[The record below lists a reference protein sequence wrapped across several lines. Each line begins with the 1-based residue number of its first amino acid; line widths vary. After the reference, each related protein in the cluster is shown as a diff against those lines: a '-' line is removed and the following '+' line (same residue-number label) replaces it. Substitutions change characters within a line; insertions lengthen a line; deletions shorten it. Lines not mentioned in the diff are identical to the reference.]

1 MPSVFVC
8 WPPRAP
14 CYNRGVFGIRTVRFS
29 VVLSEFLVNRAW
41 FLCVL
46 VGVLVVV
53 AAGCSAA
60 EPVANIE
67 SPSKKVAVF
76 EGGEVT
82 LGEVQEFAQ
91 QSGLGELS
99 PDSPQYEAL
108 IAQIMPQLTDIE
120 IAKAYAEEH
129 GITVSEQDVDK
140 EIETLKDQVLQQAQS
155 QGQDVG
161 REEAFDQALQ
171 QAGVTEEQLRQQIRD
186 QLPIQKV
193 QERVAGDVEPS
204 QKEIEQFYEQN
215 KAAQFTTPEARCTR
229 HILFNKDQ
237 KEKAEEVKQQLQ
249 NGGDFAELAKE
260 YSQDPGS
267 AEQGGDLGCI
277 GKGET
282 VPNFEEAVFNAKQ
295 GEIVGPVETEFGY
308 HLIEVTEIHEEAT
321 QPLSEVEGQI
331 RDQLTT
337 EAQSQEFTA
346 WLQKQREQRNVKYL
360 PGYKPPA

>member
-1 MPSVFVC
+1 
-8 WPPRAP
+8 
-14 CYNRGVFGIRTVRFS
+14 
-29 VVLSEFLVNRAW
+29 LSESLVNRAW
-41 FLCVL
+41 FICVL
-46 VGVLVVV
+46 VSVLLVVV
-53 AAGCSAA
+53 AGCSAA

-82 LGEVQEFAQ
+82 LGEVQQFAQ

-99 PDSPQYEAL
+99 PESPQYEAL
-108 IAQIMPQLTDIE
+108 IAQIMPQLVEIE
-120 IAKAYAEEH
+120 IAKAYAEEQ
-129 GITVSEQDVDK
+129 GITVSEQDVNQ
-140 EIETLKDQVLQQAQS
+140 EVETLKDQVAQQAQ
-155 QGQDVG
+155 GQDIG

-171 QAGVTEEQLRQQIRD
+171 QAGITEEQLRQQIRE

-193 QERVAGDVEPS
+193 QERVAGDVGPS
-204 QKEIEQFYEQN
+204 QEEVEQFYEQN
-215 KAAQFTTPEARCTR
+215 KAAQFTTPETRCTR

-237 KEKAEEVKQQLQ
+237 KEKAEEVKKQLE
-249 NGGDFAELAKE
+249 NGGDFAALAKK

-277 GKGET
+277 GRGET
-282 VPNFEEAVFNAKQ
+282 VPNFEEAVFNAEQ

-308 HLIEVTEIHEEAT
+308 HVIEVTDIQEEAT
-321 QPLSEVEGQI
+321 QPLSEVEAQI

-337 EAQSQEFTA
+337 EAQSEEFTA
-346 WLQKQREQRNVKYL
+346 WLQKQKEQRNVKYL

>member
-1 MPSVFVC
+1 
-8 WPPRAP
+8 
-14 CYNRGVFGIRTVRFS
+14 
-29 VVLSEFLVNRAW
+29 LSEFLVNRAW
-41 FLCVL
+41 FFCVL

-140 EIETLKDQVLQQAQS
+140 EIETLKDQVFQQAQS

-171 QAGVTEEQLRQQIRD
+171 QAGITEEQLRQQLRE

-193 QERVAGDVEPS
+193 QERVAGDVGPS

-237 KEKAEEVKQQLQ
+237 KAKAEEVKQQLQ

-267 AEQGGDLGCI
+267 AEQGGELGCI
-277 GKGET
+277 GRGET

-308 HLIEVTEIHEEAT
+308 HLIEVTEIQEEAT

-337 EAQSQEFTA
+337 EAQSQAFTA

>member
-1 MPSVFVC
+1 
-8 WPPRAP
+8 
-14 CYNRGVFGIRTVRFS
+14 
-29 VVLSEFLVNRAW
+29 LSEFLVNRAW
-41 FLCVL
+41 FFCML

-82 LGEVQEFAQ
+82 LGEVQQFAE

-108 IAQIMPQLTDIE
+108 IAQIMPQITDIE

-140 EIETLKDQVLQQAQS
+140 EIETLKNQVFLQAQT
-155 QGQDVG
+155 QGQDLG

-171 QAGVTEEQLRQQIRD
+171 QAGITEEQLRQQIRD

-193 QERVAGDVEPS
+193 QERVAGDVGPS
-204 QKEIEQFYEQN
+204 QEEIEQFYEQN

-237 KEKAEEVKQQLQ
+237 KAKAEEVKQQLQ

-267 AEQGGDLGCI
+267 AEQGGELGCI
-277 GKGET
+277 GRGET

-308 HLIEVTEIHEEAT
+308 HLIEVTEIQEEAT

-337 EAQSQEFTA
+337 EAQSQAFTA

>member
-1 MPSVFVC
+1 
-8 WPPRAP
+8 
-14 CYNRGVFGIRTVRFS
+14 
-29 VVLSEFLVNRAW
+29 LSESLVNRAW
-41 FLCVL
+41 FICVL
-46 VGVLVVV
+46 VSVLLVVV
-53 AAGCSAA
+53 AGCSAA

-82 LGEVQEFAQ
+82 LGEVQQFAQ

-99 PDSPQYEAL
+99 PESPQYEAL
-108 IAQIMPQLTDIE
+108 IAQIMPQLVEIE
-120 IAKAYAEEH
+120 IAKAYAEEQ
-129 GITVSEQDVDK
+129 GITVSEQDVNQ
-140 EIETLKDQVLQQAQS
+140 EVETLKDQVAQQAQ
-155 QGQDVG
+155 GQDIG

-171 QAGVTEEQLRQQIRD
+171 QAGITEEQLRQQIRE

-193 QERVAGDVEPS
+193 QERVAGGAGPS
-204 QKEIEQFYEQN
+204 QEEVEQFYEQN
-215 KAAQFTTPEARCTR
+215 KAAQFTTPETRCTR

-237 KEKAEEVKQQLQ
+237 KEKAEEVKKQLE
-249 NGGDFAELAKE
+249 NGGDFAALAKK

-277 GKGET
+277 GRGET
-282 VPNFEEAVFNAKQ
+282 VPNFEEAVFNAEQ

-308 HLIEVTEIHEEAT
+308 HVIEVTDIQEEAT
-321 QPLSEVEGQI
+321 RPLSEVEAQI

-337 EAQSQEFTA
+337 EAQSEEFTA
-346 WLQKQREQRNVKYL
+346 WLQKQKEQRNVKYL

>member
-1 MPSVFVC
+1 M
-8 WPPRAP
+8 
-14 CYNRGVFGIRTVRFS
+14 
-29 VVLSEFLVNRAW
+29 NRAW
-41 FLCVL
+41 FYCVL

-82 LGEVQEFAQ
+82 LGEVQQFAE

-108 IAQIMPQLTDIE
+108 IAQIMPQITDIE

-140 EIETLKDQVLQQAQS
+140 EIETLKDQVFQQAQT
-155 QGQDVG
+155 QGQDLG

-171 QAGVTEEQLRQQIRD
+171 QAGITEEQLRQQIRD

-193 QERVAGDVEPS
+193 QERVAGDVGPS
-204 QKEIEQFYEQN
+204 QEEIEQFYEQN

-237 KEKAEEVKQQLQ
+237 KAKAEEVKQQLQ

-267 AEQGGDLGCI
+267 AEQGGELGCI
-277 GKGET
+277 GRGET

-308 HLIEVTEIHEEAT
+308 HLIEVTEIQEEAT

-337 EAQSQEFTA
+337 EAQSQAFTA

>member
-1 MPSVFVC
+1 MC
-8 WPPRAP
+8 WPARPP
-14 CYNRGVFGIRTVRFS
+14 CYNRGVFGIRTARFS
-29 VVLSEFLVNRAW
+29 VVLSESLVNRAW
-41 FLCVL
+41 FFCVL
-46 VGVLVVV
+46 VGVLSVVV
-53 AAGCSAA
+53 AGCSAA

-82 LGEVQEFAQ
+82 LGEVQQFAQ

-99 PDSPQYEAL
+99 PESPQYEAL
-108 IAQIMPQLTDIE
+108 IAQIMPQLVEIE
-120 IAKAYAEEH
+120 IAKAYAEEQ
-129 GITVSEQDVDK
+129 GITVSEDEVNK
-140 EIETLKDQVLQQAQS
+140 EIEQLKDQVAQQAQ
-155 QGQDVG
+155 GQDLG

-171 QAGVTEEQLRQQIRD
+171 QAGITEEQLRQQIRE

-193 QERVAGDVEPS
+193 QERVAGDVGPS
-204 QKEIEQFYEQN
+204 QEEVEQFYEQN
-215 KAAQFTTPEARCTR
+215 KAAQFTTPETRCTR

-249 NGGDFAELAKE
+249 NGGDFAALAKE

-277 GKGET
+277 GRGET
-282 VPNFEEAVFNAKQ
+282 VPNFEEAVFGAEQ
-295 GEIVGPVETEFGY
+295 GEIVGPVETDFGY
-308 HLIEVTEIHEEAT
+308 HVIEVTDIQEEAA
-321 QPLSEVEGQI
+321 QPLSEVEAQI

-337 EAQSQEFTA
+337 EAQSEEFTA
-346 WLQKQREQRNVKYL
+346 WLQKQKEQRNVKYL

>member
-1 MPSVFVC
+1 M
-8 WPPRAP
+8 
-14 CYNRGVFGIRTVRFS
+14 
-29 VVLSEFLVNRAW
+29 NRAW
-41 FLCVL
+41 FFCVL
-46 VGVLVVV
+46 VGVLSVVV
-53 AAGCSAA
+53 AGCSAA

-82 LGEVQEFAQ
+82 LGEVQQFAQ

-99 PDSPQYEAL
+99 PESPQYEAL
-108 IAQIMPQLTDIE
+108 IAQIMPQLVEIE
-120 IAKAYAEEH
+120 IAKAYAEEQ
-129 GITVSEQDVDK
+129 GITVSEDEVNK
-140 EIETLKDQVLQQAQS
+140 EIEHLKDQVAQQA

-171 QAGVTEEQLRQQIRD
+171 QAGITEEQLRQQIRE

-193 QERVAGDVEPS
+193 QERVAGDVGPS
-204 QKEIEQFYEQN
+204 QEEVEQFYEQN
-215 KAAQFTTPEARCTR
+215 KAAQFTTPETRCTR

-249 NGGDFAELAKE
+249 NGGDFAALAKE

-277 GKGET
+277 GRGET
-282 VPNFEEAVFNAKQ
+282 VPNFEEAVFGAEQ
-295 GEIVGPVETEFGY
+295 GEIVGPVETDFGY
-308 HLIEVTEIHEEAT
+308 HVIEVTDIQEEAT
-321 QPLSEVEGQI
+321 QPLSEVEAQI

-337 EAQSQEFTA
+337 EAQSEEFTA
-346 WLQKQREQRNVKYL
+346 WLQKQKEQRNVKYL